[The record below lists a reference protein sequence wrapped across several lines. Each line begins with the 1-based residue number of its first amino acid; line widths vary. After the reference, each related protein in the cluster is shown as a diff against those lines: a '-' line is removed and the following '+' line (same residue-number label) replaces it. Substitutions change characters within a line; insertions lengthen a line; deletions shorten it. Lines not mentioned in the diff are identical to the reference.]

1 MTDNSNFKNK
11 IQELY
16 KQKCANPKIQEKNVL
31 PEVDKI
37 VVIGDIHGDFE
48 KTKQCLKLAGVLEE
62 DTRFSENKPKRYKWI
77 GEQTVIVQIGDQID
91 RCRNTPCDNPT
102 ATSPDE
108 NSDIKI
114 IKFFTDLHNKAI
126 KVGGAVYSLVGNH
139 ELMNVT
145 GRMDY
150 VSWEGT
156 QNFHIEDNY
165 GSKIYQD
172 KLPPNLTNS
181 DARKWA
187 FQPGN
192 PMAEYLACTRKL
204 VLKIGKYLF
213 VHAGILPEVAKFYP
227 NDSGIEKMNQILS
240 AYLFNVLDKNEII
253 NNQILLGPEIVN
265 DNMLNNDPKSY
276 EISPLWNRQYGWISR
291 SDNEAKNAEAC
302 NLLFEPIKE
311 IYKVNKMFI
320 GHTPQV
326 NNIASS
332 CNNGL
337 WFTDVAMSKAF
348 SSYGDK
354 DAQVL
359 LIEKGKKPRV
369 IM

>member
-1 MTDNSNFKNK
+1 
-11 IQELY
+11 
-16 KQKCANPKIQEKNVL
+16 
-31 PEVDKI
+31 
-37 VVIGDIHGDFE
+37 
-48 KTKQCLKLAGVLEE
+48 
-62 DTRFSENKPKRYKWI
+62 
-77 GEQTVIVQIGDQID
+77 
-91 RCRNTPCDNPT
+91 
-102 ATSPDE
+102 
-108 NSDIKI
+108 
-114 IKFFTDLHNKAI
+114 
-126 KVGGAVYSLVGNH
+126 
-139 ELMNVT
+139 
-145 GRMDY
+145 
-150 VSWEGT
+150 
-156 QNFHIEDNY
+156 
-165 GSKIYQD
+165 
-172 KLPPNLTNS
+172 
-181 DARKWA
+181 
-187 FQPGN
+187 
-192 PMAEYLACTRKL
+192 
-204 VLKIGKYLF
+204 
-213 VHAGILPEVAKFYP
+213 
-227 NDSGIEKMNQILS
+227 MNQILS
-240 AYLFNVLDKNEII
+240 AYLFNVLDKNEIM